1 MGLIAT
7 VYKISTNGG
16 YWMDWENYQH
26 CYSAKSKF
34 FLISYTKI
42 STYVIY
48 LN

>member
-7 VYKISTNGG
+7 IDKISTNGR
-16 YWMDWENYQH
+16 YWMDSENYQH
-26 CYSAKSKF
+26 YSSAKSKF
-34 FLISYTKI
+34 FLLSYTKI